1 VLRLVFWYLGKRRG
15 SLPRL
20 LLAVFAPSKTA
31 ACPHA
36 AGGGT
41 IVEEA
46 EETAWGSGWACAGA
60 VPGGDE
66 WDVDGVWG
74 AADGGA
80 NAMCRA
86 ADSDAW
92 SASASAH
99 SNVIADSNAVADECS

>member
-1 VLRLVFWYLGKRRG
+1 V
-15 SLPRL
+15 
-20 LLAVFAPSKTA
+20 
-31 ACPHA
+31 
-36 AGGGT
+36 AGHHR
-41 IVEEA
+41 
-46 EETAWGSGWACAGA
+46 AGA

-92 SASASAH
+92 SANASAH
-99 SNVIADSNAVADECS
+99 SNVIADSNAVADEYADAGAADRGADARLITPGIYS